1 MAEEIAPEEGAFGPT
16 LPQEEMLGVHMPV
29 EKKPLT
35 LSDLVDVLRASDVE
49 ARVLGDGATCVDG
62 MAIDSREVAPRN
74 LFVCKG
80 AGFRPAFL
88 ESAVA
93 AGAAAYLCEGVGEGL
108 SIPSEL
114 VAAAA
119 VTPALVVSDVRRA
132 MALVAPVIYRH
143 PEDQLHVVGITGT
156 KGKSTVAYML
166 RSILVAA
173 GQEPS
178 ILGSIETDDGKVRY
192 ESHNTTP
199 EAPDLWRHL
208 RNTVDAGRRIMVM
221 EVSSQ
226 GLKYDRVLGLPFEIG
241 CFLNIGRD
249 HISGVEHPDFEDYF
263 ASKLRIFNQCE
274 VAVVNLATDH
284 VDRVLQAAKSAPCVA
299 TFAVEH
305 AGEGSHGGKAWPVEP
320 LFTASGVTQLP
331 TGGLAFTV
339 RERAAEGEIACEE
352 RIELGMPGLFNVD
365 NALAAISMARLL
377 GVGYDAIRAGLA
389 QIRVPGRMELV
400 SSADGH
406 VLAIVDY
413 AHNELSFETLFKSV
427 KAEYPDRRVVAL
439 FGAPGGKAHERREA
453 LPRVAG
459 AYADHLVYT
468 EEDPAHDRVEDI
480 CAELVKNTPA
490 GVSHEVILDREQ
502 AVTTTLKKALGGGSS
517 SDCLA
522 ACKGR
527 RGDDAQGGRVPR
539 HQERPCPR
547 SRGASALTNAE
558 GAICHE

>member
-1 MAEEIAPEEGAFGPT
+1 MPE
-16 LPQEEMLGVHMPV
+16 

-35 LSDLVDVLRASDVE
+35 LFDLVDVLHASDVE
-49 ARVLGDGATCVDG
+49 ARVFGDGAACVDG

-208 RNTVDAGRRIMVM
+208 RNTVDAGRRTMVM

-305 AGEGSHGGKAWPVEP
+305 AGEGSHGGKVWPVEP
-320 LFTASGVTQLP
+320 LFIASGVTQLP

-352 RIELGMPGLFNVD
+352 HIELGMPGLFNVD

-439 FGAPGGKAHERREA
+439 FGAPGGKAQERREA

-490 GVSHEVILDREQ
+490 GVSHEVILDREE
-502 AVTTTLKKALGGGSS
+502 AVRTVLERALACGEPSVVLL
-517 SDCLA
+517 LA
-522 ACKGR
+522 KGDEETMH
-527 RGDDAQGGRVPR
+527 RGDEYPEVKSD
-539 HQERPCPR
+539 
-547 SRGASALTNAE
+547 L
-558 GAICHE
+558 AIAREVLLR

>member
-1 MAEEIAPEEGAFGPT
+1 MSKEENVQMDGQARI
-16 LPQEEMLGVHMPV
+16 LP
-29 EKKPLT
+29 KLT
-35 LSDLVDVLRASDVE
+35 LEELAADLRARGVE
-49 ARVLGDGATCVDG
+49 ARVMGEASCAVRG

-208 RNTVDAGRRIMVM
+208 RNTVDAGRRTMVM

-274 VAVVNLATDH
+274 VAVVNLASDH

-305 AGEGSHGGKAWPVEP
+305 AGEGSHGGKVWPVEP

-439 FGAPGGKAHERREA
+439 FGAPGGKAQERREA

-490 GVSHEVILDREQ
+490 GVSHEVILDREE
-502 AVTTTLKKALGGGSS
+502 AVRTVLERALACGEASVVLL
-517 SDCLA
+517 LA
-522 ACKGR
+522 KGDEETMH
-527 RGDDAQGGRVPR
+527 RGDEYPEVKSD
-539 HQERPCPR
+539 
-547 SRGASALTNAE
+547 L
-558 GAICHE
+558 AIAREVLLR

>member
-1 MAEEIAPEEGAFGPT
+1 MAEEIAPGEGVFGPT
-16 LPQEEMLGVHMPV
+16 LPQEEMLGVHMPE

-35 LSDLVDVLRASDVE
+35 LSDLIDVLRASDVE

-62 MAIDSREVAPRN
+62 MTIDSREVAPRN

-208 RNTVDAGRRIMVM
+208 RNTVDAGRRTMVM

-274 VAVVNLATDH
+274 VAVVNLASDH

-305 AGEGSHGGKAWPVEP
+305 AGEGSHGGNAWPVEP

-400 SSADGH
+400 FSADGH

-502 AVTTTLKKALGGGSS
+502 AVRTVLERALACGEPSVVLL
-517 SDCLA
+517 LA
-522 ACKGR
+522 KGDEETMH
-527 RGDDAQGGRVPR
+527 RGDEYPEVKSD
-539 HQERPCPR
+539 
-547 SRGASALTNAE
+547 L
-558 GAICHE
+558 AIAREVLLR

>member
-1 MAEEIAPEEGAFGPT
+1 MAEEMAPGEGAFGST
-16 LPQEEMLGVHMPV
+16 LPQEEMLGVHMPE

-35 LSDLVDVLRASDVE
+35 LFDLVDVLHASDVE
-49 ARVLGDGATCVDG
+49 ARVLGDGAACVDG

-178 ILGSIETDDGKVRY
+178 ILGSIETDDGKARY

-208 RNTVDAGRRIMVM
+208 RNTVDAGRRTMVM

-274 VAVVNLATDH
+274 VAVVNLASDH

-305 AGEGSHGGKAWPVEP
+305 AGEGSHGGKVWPVEP

-352 RIELGMPGLFNVD
+352 HIELGMPGLFNVD

-439 FGAPGGKAHERREA
+439 FGAPGGKAQERREA

-502 AVTTTLKKALGGGSS
+502 AVTTVLERALEPSVVLL
-517 SDCLA
+517 LA
-522 ACKGR
+522 KGDETR
-527 RGDDAQGGRVPR
+527 QHRGDEYPEVKSDLALAREVLAQ
-539 HQERPCPR
+539 
-547 SRGASALTNAE
+547 
-558 GAICHE
+558 

>member
-1 MAEEIAPEEGAFGPT
+1 MADEIAPGEGVFGPT
-16 LPQEEMLGVHMPV
+16 LPQEEMLGVHMPE

-35 LSDLVDVLRASDVE
+35 LSDLIDVLRASDVE

-208 RNTVDAGRRIMVM
+208 RNTVDAGRRTMVM

-263 ASKLRIFNQCE
+263 ASKLRIFDQCE
-274 VAVVNLATDH
+274 VAVVNLASDH

-305 AGEGSHGGKAWPVEP
+305 VGEGSHGGKAWPVEP

-339 RERAAEGEIACEE
+339 RERAVEGEIACEE

-389 QIRVPGRMELV
+389 RIRVPGRMELV

-502 AVTTTLKKALGGGSS
+502 AVRTVLERALACGEPSVVLL
-517 SDCLA
+517 LA
-522 ACKGR
+522 KGDEETMH
-527 RGDDAQGGRVPR
+527 RGDEYPEVKSD
-539 HQERPCPR
+539 
-547 SRGASALTNAE
+547 L
-558 GAICHE
+558 AIAREVLLR

>member
-166 RSILVAA
+166 CSILVAA

-502 AVTTTLKKALGGGSS
+502 AVTTTLKKALGGGRPAIVLLLAKGDEETMHREDEYPAIK
-517 SDCLA
+517 SDLA
-522 ACKGR
+522 LAR
-527 RGDDAQGGRVPR
+527 EVLQP
-539 HQERPCPR
+539 
-547 SRGASALTNAE
+547 
-558 GAICHE
+558 

>member
-1 MAEEIAPEEGAFGPT
+1 MAEEIAPGEGVFGPT
-16 LPQEEMLGVHMPV
+16 LPQEEMLGVHMPE

-35 LSDLVDVLRASDVE
+35 LSDLIDVLRASDVE

-208 RNTVDAGRRIMVM
+208 RNTVDAGRRTMVM

-274 VAVVNLATDH
+274 VAVVNLASDH

-377 GVGYDAIRAGLA
+377 GVGYDAVRAGLA

-502 AVTTTLKKALGGGSS
+502 AVTTVLERALEAPEPSAVLL
-517 SDCLA
+517 LA
-522 ACKGR
+522 KGDEETMH
-527 RGDDAQGGRVPR
+527 RGDEYPEVKSD
-539 HQERPCPR
+539 
-547 SRGASALTNAE
+547 L
-558 GAICHE
+558 AIAREVLLR

>member
-1 MAEEIAPEEGAFGPT
+1 MVEEEMSREGTFGPA
-16 LPQEEMLGVHMPV
+16 LPQEEILGVHMPE
-29 EKKPLT
+29 EKMPLT
-35 LSDLVDVLRASDVE
+35 LSDLVDVLRASNVE
-49 ARVLGDGATCVDG
+49 ARVLGDEATCVDG

-80 AGFRPAFL
+80 VGFRPAFL

-178 ILGSIETDDGKVRY
+178 ILGSIEMDDGKVRY

-208 RNTVDAGRRIMVM
+208 SNTVEAGRRTMVM

-226 GLKYDRVLGLPFEIG
+226 GLKYDRVLGLPLEIG

-305 AGEGSHGGKAWPVEP
+305 AGEGSHGGKVWPVEP
-320 LFTASGVTQLP
+320 LFIASDVTQLP

-339 RERAAEGEIACEE
+339 RERAAEGEVACEE

-377 GVGYDAIRAGLA
+377 GVDYGAIRAGLA

-427 KAEYPDRRVVAL
+427 KAEYHDRRVVAL

-459 AYADHLVYT
+459 AYADHLVFT

-480 CAELVKNTPA
+480 CEELVGNTPE
-490 GVSHEVILDREQ
+490 GVSCEVILDREE
-502 AVTTTLKKALGGGSS
+502 AVIATLERA
-517 SDCLA
+517 LA
-522 ACKGR
+522 APEPSVVLLLAKGDETR
-527 RGDDAQGGRVPR
+527 QHRGDEYPEVKSDL
-539 HQERPCPR
+539 
-547 SRGASALTNAE
+547 ALARE
-558 GAICHE
+558 ALSC